1 MSAEELLAADAQLRA
16 VHAGDMRAT
25 ARLISMIERED
36 PSRVAVLKA
45 LHAFSGRAHIMG
57 VTGPPGAGKSTL
69 TDKIISELRLRGR
82 KVGIIAVDPSS
93 PFTGGA
99 ILGDRIRMMRHS
111 GDDGVF
117 IRSLATRG
125 HLGGL
130 SRATAETVRVL
141 DAAGY
146 DDVIIETVGV
156 GQSEVDIVRLA
167 DTVVLVAVPG
177 LGDDIQALKAGVME
191 IGDVFCVNK
200 ADRDGSERVVRE
212 IRSMM
217 ETAAMNGAATRFSEL
232 YSSDRL
238 DAPERKPG
246 GDSGLGH
253 HRQASIPGHPN
264 LTIPPVLAT
273 IAETG
278 AGVPELVKAIQ
289 EHYRLLSL
297 SGLLNQRRLE
307 NTEWELSHA
316 AAERVL
322 LSFHQHEKHKKIME
336 LARDIVDKNIDFYEA
351 LELLTEDLTL

>member
-1 MSAEELLAADAQLRA
+1 MSADDLAVNVL
-16 VHAGDMRAT
+16 AGDMRAT
-25 ARLISMIERED
+25 ARLISMIEREE
-36 PSRVAVLKA
+36 PSRLAVLKA
-45 LHAFSGRAHIMG
+45 LHASTGTAHVIG
-57 VTGPPGAGKSTL
+57 ITGPPGAGKSTL
-69 TDKIISELRLRGR
+69 TDKIIGELRLLNR

-99 ILGDRIRMMRHS
+99 ILGDRIRMMRHAT
-111 GDDGVF
+111 DDGVF

-130 SRATAETVRVL
+130 SRATAESVRVL

-200 ADRDGSERVVRE
+200 ADREGAERVVRE
-212 IRSMM
+212 TRSML

-232 YSSDRL
+232 YSSDKL
-238 DAPERKPG
+238 DLPQNAPSP
-246 GDSGLGH
+246 DSSFGH
-253 HRQASIPGHPN
+253 HRQASLPGHPN

-278 AGVPELVKAIQ
+278 VGVAELVNAIK
-289 EHYRLLSL
+289 EHHKLLSIT
-297 SGLLNQRRLE
+297 GLLIKRRLE

-336 LARDIVDKNIDFYEA
+336 LAGNIVDKKTDFYEA
-351 LELLTEDLTL
+351 LDFLTADLVL